1 MTLTRRQFS
10 TSLTALAASLPLA
23 DSAWASV
30 PYKTGHYTY
39 EGHGSVNTHW
49 IETPDS
55 VIVIDVQRDTTHAAE
70 AIEAIRALGKSVSA
84 ILITHGHP
92 DHYVGVHQFQQVWP
106 DLKVYASPE
115 TTRVIETD
123 HYGYHEV
130 VRQLT
135 PDEAPEVFV
144 VPDQVFAN
152 GAILQIDGVTIE
164 TREMGPAEATSTTA
178 FYLPE
183 TGDLYP
189 GDLILHDMHGFFY
202 EERSGLVLDA
212 LNRLRVFFPA
222 AVTANPGHGAPGPF
236 HALIDKQEE
245 YTETARTFVA
255 AALTDRLTNDE
266 LIGRVSGELKTTYP
280 TYGIPGGQPNMVEL
294 SVMGLA
300 NELSALRR
308 DLPTAVGQ

>member
-1 MTLTRRQFS
+1 MPLNRRQFS
-10 TSLTALAASLPLA
+10 TSLLALIATLPHATSALARGS
-23 DSAWASV
+23 
-30 PYKTGHYTY
+30 YKTGHYTY
-39 EGHGSVNTHW
+39 SGHGSVNTHW
-49 IETPDS
+49 IETPNS

-70 AIEAIRALGKSVSA
+70 ALEAIRALGKPVSA

-92 DHYVGVHQFQQVWP
+92 DHYVGVYQFQQEWP

-152 GAILQIDGVTIE
+152 HATLEIDGVTIE
-164 TREMGPAEATSTTA
+164 TREMGLAEATSTTA
-178 FYLPE
+178 FYLPA

-189 GDLILHDMHGFFY
+189 GDLILNDMHGFFY

-212 LNRLRVFFPA
+212 LNRLRVLFPDA
-222 AVTANPGHGAPGPF
+222 ITAHPGHGAPGAF
-236 HALIDKQEE
+236 HTLADKQEA
-245 YTETARTFVA
+245 YTETARTLVA
-255 AALTDRLTNDE
+255 AALADNLQKQRLVPLVTAQLNARYHD
-266 LIGRVSGELKTTYP
+266 
-280 TYGIPGGQPNMVEL
+280 YGIPGGQPNMIEL

-300 NELSALRR
+300 NELSALRQ
-308 DLPTAVGQ
+308 TVGR

>member
-10 TSLTALAASLPLA
+10 TSLIALAATLPMA
-23 DSAWASV
+23 NSAWASV
-30 PYKTGHYTY
+30 SYKTGHYTY

-49 IETPDS
+49 IETPNS

-70 AIEAIRALGKSVSA
+70 AIEAIRALGKPVSA

-106 DLKVYASPE
+106 GLKVYASPE

-144 VPDQVFAN
+144 VPDQVFAD
-152 GAILQIDGVTIE
+152 GATLQIDGVTIE
-164 TREMGPAEATSTTA
+164 THEMGPAEATSTTA

-189 GDLILHDMHGFFY
+189 GDLILNDMHGFFY

-212 LNRLRVFFPA
+212 LNRLRVLFPD
-222 AVTANPGHGAPGPF
+222 AVTAHPGHGSPGPF
-236 HALIDKQEE
+236 RPLVDKQED
-245 YTETARTFVA
+245 YTETARTLVA
-255 AALTDRLTNDE
+255 SALATGLVEGDLVS
-266 LIGRVSGELKTTYP
+266 RVTTQLNATYP
-280 TYGIPGGQPNMVEL
+280 SYGIPGGQPNMVEL

-300 NELSALRR
+300 NELSALR
-308 DLPTAVGQ
+308 DGSPTNLEQ

>member
-10 TSLTALAASLPLA
+10 TSLVSLASTLSVASGA
-23 DSAWASV
+23 FATV

-39 EGHGSVNTHW
+39 AGHGSVNTHW

-70 AIEAIRALGKSVSA
+70 AINAIRALGKPVSA

-92 DHYVGVHQFQQVWP
+92 EHSVGVHQFPQIWS
-106 DLKVYASPE
+106 DLKVYVSPE

-144 VPDQVFAN
+144 VPDQVFAD
-152 GAILQIDGVTIE
+152 GATLEIDGVTIQ

-178 FYLPE
+178 FYLPA

-189 GDLILHDMHGFFY
+189 GDLILNDMHGFFY

-212 LNRLRVFFPA
+212 LNRLRVLFPG
-222 AVTANPGHGAPGPF
+222 AVTAHPGHGAPGAF

-255 AALTDRLTNDE
+255 RALSDGLGRDA
-266 LIGRVSGELKTTYP
+266 LIAKVTQQLNTRYP
-280 TYGIPGGQPNMVEL
+280 AFGIPGGQPNMVEL
-294 SVMGLA
+294 SVSGLA
-300 NELSALRR
+300 EELSTLRS
-308 DLPTAVGQ
+308 TAAGQRL

>member
-1 MTLTRRQFS
+1 MTLTRRQFA
-10 TSLTALAASLPLA
+10 TSLAALAASA
-23 DSAWASV
+23 SFARGAWASV
-30 PYKTGHYTY
+30 PYTTGHYTY
-39 EGHGSVNTHW
+39 AGHGSVNTHW
-49 IETPDS
+49 IETPNS

-70 AIEAIRALGKSVSA
+70 AIEAIRALGKPVSA

-106 DLKVYASPE
+106 ELKVYASPE

-144 VPDQVFAN
+144 VPDQVFED
-152 GAILQIDGVTIE
+152 GATLEIDGVTIE
-164 TREMGPAEATSTTA
+164 TREMGPAEATSATA

-183 TGDLYP
+183 SGDLYS
-189 GDLILHDMHGFFY
+189 GDLILNDMHGFFY

-212 LNRLRVFFPA
+212 LNRLRVLFPGA
-222 AVTANPGHGAPGPF
+222 IKAHPGHGAPGPF
-236 HALIDKQEE
+236 KTLIDKQEE

-255 AALTDRLTNDE
+255 EALSERQSRDTLIATVTERLNA
-266 LIGRVSGELKTTYP
+266 RYP

-294 SVMGLA
+294 SVSGLA
-300 NELSALRR
+300 EELSDLRSAA
-308 DLPTAVGQ
+308 AVQ

>member
-1 MTLTRRQFS
+1 MTLNRRQFS
-10 TSLTALAASLPLA
+10 TSLVAMMAALQFPTGAFAN
-23 DSAWASV
+23 V

-39 EGHGSVNTHW
+39 SGHGSVNTHW
-49 IETPDS
+49 IETPTS

-70 AIEAIRALGKSVSA
+70 AIDAIRALGKPVSA

-92 DHYVGVHQFQQVWP
+92 DHYVGVHQFQQEWP
-106 DLKVYASPE
+106 GLKVYASPE

-152 GAILQIDGVTIE
+152 GTTLEIDGVTIQ

-178 FYLPE
+178 FYLPA

-189 GDLILHDMHGFFY
+189 GDLILNDMHGFFY

-212 LNRLRVFFPA
+212 LNRLRVFFPE
-222 AVTANPGHGAPGPF
+222 AVFVHPGHGTPGAF
-236 HALIDKQEE
+236 QTLVDKQEE
-245 YTETARTFVA
+245 YTETARAFVA
-255 AALTDRLTNDE
+255 EALAEGRADGS
-266 LIGRVSGELKTTYP
+266 LIPYVTAQLNARYP
-280 TYGIPGGQPNMVEL
+280 EYGIPGGQPDMIEL
-294 SVMGLA
+294 SVLGLV
-300 NELSALRR
+300 NELSALRG
-308 DLPTAVGQ
+308 DPS